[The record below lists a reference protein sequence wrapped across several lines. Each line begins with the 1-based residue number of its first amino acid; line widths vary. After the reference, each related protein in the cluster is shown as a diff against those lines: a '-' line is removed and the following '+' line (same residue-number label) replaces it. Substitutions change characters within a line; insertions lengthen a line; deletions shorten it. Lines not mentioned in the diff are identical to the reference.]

1 MFAQSPEFIYIVL
14 VLPSLFALTL
24 IAEGVHKILKNESGW
39 LTIFLGCSFLIVLI
53 FGYFLLVFRK

>member
-1 MFAQSPEFIYIVL
+1 MFVQSPEFIYIAL

-39 LTIFLGCSFLIVLI
+39 LAVFLGCFFLAVLI
-53 FGYFLLVFRK
+53 FGYFLLIFKR